1 MKACLL
7 PFGRWSISVKIS
19 RISACSTTVCQEQS
33 ALPKSS
39 QLNYNYGVCRHEPTT
54 KPTGSF
60 LCFHTTAAVI
70 ALPTWEIKINKYRN
84 EDPKKNKKG
93 WCVFEPGGI
102 GLNRLRN
109 KATQKGNLSFH
120 FTTRGRGFE
129 WQSHQNKPSS
139 CTSTVTQV

>member
-1 MKACLL
+1 MKACLF

-84 EDPKKNKKG
+84 EDQKKKKRVSACLSPEESA
-93 WCVFEPGGI
+93 WTDCTTTQHTVAEVI
-102 GLNRLRN
+102 GVL
-109 KATQKGNLSFH
+109 KGNQSVCS
-120 FTTRGRGFE
+120 TTRGRGFA
-129 WQSHQNKPSS
+129 
-139 CTSTVTQV
+139 